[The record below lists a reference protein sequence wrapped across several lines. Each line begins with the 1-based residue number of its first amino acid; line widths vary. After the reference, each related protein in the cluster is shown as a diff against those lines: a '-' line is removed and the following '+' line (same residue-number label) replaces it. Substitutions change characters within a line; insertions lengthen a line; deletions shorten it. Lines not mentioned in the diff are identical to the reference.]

1 MENNINLNSLQNV
14 LGNMLMSSNGK
25 SSLPQG
31 DKNNKE
37 KQDADVVLAKVS
49 DYRRESQNRQ
59 RMSKKTISFYKD

>member
-31 DKNNKE
+31 DKNKE

-49 DYRRESQNRQ
+49 DYR
-59 RMSKKTISFYKD
+59 

>member
-49 DYRRESQNRQ
+49 DYRREL
-59 RMSKKTISFYKD
+59 

>member
-1 MENNINLNSLQNV
+1 MANVQFNMENNINLNSLQNV

-49 DYRRESQNRQ
+49 DYRRES
-59 RMSKKTISFYKD
+59 